1 MNLFIIL
8 EKPFVKNNSRP
19 EARREKNDKTDYIHF
34 KKIVWKDILKKKQSS
49 NTEEILITHDK
60 GLIILV
66 CRELLQNS
74 KDKEK

>member
-19 EARREKNDKTDYIHF
+19 EARREENDKTDYIHF
-34 KKIVWKDILKKKQSS
+34 LKIVWKDILKKKSS
-49 NTEEILITHDK
+49 NTEEILITYDK

-66 CRELLQNS
+66 CRELLQNR